1 MKKKLLAIV
10 SVICALVC
18 SLSLAA
24 CGKTDGPTTTGT
36 LNKDENGNVI
46 FEDVEFKLMSV
57 VSGTDKAQFLEIID
71 SFNKSHRGEI
81 NVVVDTLYN
90 DTFDETVQGQI
101 KNRMNPPDLI
111 MSHSSGHLNYLD
123 NKLIQPFD
131 ETMELSG
138 ITVDMSNYA
147 QGFSK
152 YSSLGVDGKLYSIP
166 SDAQSTII
174 LYNKTLLSKYSETVP
189 STRAE
194 WLDVSNKAKTGEG
207 KEPILMSTTDGSTRD
222 YIFPTAYLQ
231 NGGTMYASDNHAEW
245 SSNATNQ
252 DAMKKAIASIRD
264 LATNGLM
271 QKGQSKE
278 AVSAKFVADEAVFYI
293 VTPWEVSEIIS
304 NYAKSHNKTVAQVKA
319 DDIGAMS
326 TSKMF
331 AMGDNANSANAEK
344 IFCDSHGFMMSTTA
358 TDINKKAAILEF
370 IKWFTETGSIGASW
384 AEAGHISLSNT
395 INNDATYKQN
405 DFVNNYI
412 SKFYPNIAKL
422 EGLGNTPLAN
432 TMTSCF
438 GQILTDALK
447 NNTDTS
453 DATIIAEQE
462 KKYNEA
468 YDFSKM

>member
-1 MKKKLLAIV
+1 MKKKILAIV
-10 SVICALVC
+10 CAVCALTC
-18 SLSLAA
+18 AFLFAA
-24 CGKTDGPTTTGT
+24 CGGGNDGPVTTGE
-36 LNKDENGNVI
+36 LEKDESGNVI

-57 VSGTDKAQFLEIID
+57 VSGTDKQPFLEMIE
-71 SFNKSHRGEI
+71 SFNKAHRGEI

-101 KNRMNPPDLI
+101 KNRLNPPDLI

-131 ETMELSG
+131 EAIELSG
-138 ITVDMSNYA
+138 ITIDMKDFA

-152 YSSLGVDGKLYSIP
+152 YSDLGKSGSLYSIP
-166 SDAQSTII
+166 TDAQSTII
-174 LYNKTLLSKYSETVP
+174 LYNKTLLARYSQTVP
-189 STRAE
+189 VTRSE
-194 WLDVSNKAKTGEG
+194 WLSVCEAAKAGEG

-245 SSNATNQ
+245 SSNANNL
-252 DAMKKAIASIRD
+252 DAMKKAITSIRE
-264 LATNGLM
+264 LSTKGLM
-271 QKGQSKE
+271 QKGLSKE

-293 VTPWEVSEIIS
+293 VTPWEVTEIMT
-304 NYAKSHNKTVAQVKA
+304 NYAKAHNKTLAQVKTE
-319 DDIGAMS
+319 DIGAMS
-326 TSKMF
+326 TSKLF
-331 AMGDNANSANAEK
+331 AMDAKSPNAEK
-344 IFCDSHGFMMSTTA
+344 IFCDSHGFMMSTTV

-370 IKWFTETGSIGASW
+370 IKWFTETGTVGASW

-395 INNDATYKQN
+395 INGDSAYQQN
-405 DFVNNYI
+405 DFVQNYI
-412 SKFYPNIAKL
+412 SKFYPDISKL

-432 TMTSCF
+432 TMTACF
-438 GQILTDALK
+438 GQILSDALK
-447 NNTDTS
+447 NNTDTQ
-453 DATIIAEQE
+453 DTAIIEEQQ